1 LDHRR
6 FTLLMLFFPSLLFW
20 PASIGKD
27 AVMLFLLGVVFYGAS
42 QLLGPDVRWWGILPV
57 IAGAAGMMLIRSHV
71 ALMAALSLAVAT
83 AFAVLGGSRSRGSSG
98 RGRAVRGVALVVVI
112 AAAALATTQ
121 TSRFFTQEAG
131 EATST
136 EQALELTVERTQIGE
151 SAFEPIVVT
160 SPAQIPKATVS
171 VLFRPYPWE
180 AKNVAN
186 LLAAA
191 ESLLL
196 AGLLVFSIGRLRFWP
211 SSAWRRPILIYAA
224 AYTLMFV
231 VAFSSIGNGGI
242 LARQRVQMLPFL
254 LLAVSVPAWRWWT
267 GNRDGARSDGGSDAE
282 AGPGDAAEGTDTASV
297 MGAGP
302 AAVGTMGSPGPD
314 VLTGSVGGGARP
326 GGTG

>member
-1 LDHRR
+1 
-6 FTLLMLFFPSLLFW
+6 M
-20 PASIGKD
+20 
-27 AVMLFLLGVVFYGAS
+27 
-42 QLLGPDVRWWGILPV
+42 
-57 IAGAAGMMLIRSHV
+57 
-71 ALMAALSLAVAT
+71 
-83 AFAVLGGSRSRGSSG
+83 
-98 RGRAVRGVALVVVI
+98 
-112 AAAALATTQ
+112 
-121 TSRFFTQEAG
+121 
-131 EATST
+131 
-136 EQALELTVERTQIGE
+136 
-151 SAFEPIVVT
+151 
-160 SPAQIPKATVS
+160 S

-267 GNRDGARSDGGSDAE
+267 GDRDGARSDGGSDAE
-282 AGPGDAAEGTDTASV
+282 GGSGDAGDGSDTASV